1 MKIRKTSQNSVE
13 ILNPLHIV
21 TITYTLTY
29 EDKRQHPIA
38 LEIEDDMVFVSFEGI
53 GTIEDR
59 LAPGRKGVT
68 VDRTWI
74 LVKEGSYRLQAG
86 FFTTDEGVPNDLF
99 IPAVWYRDNTKG
111 SGLFPSIDHST
122 IWSFLETRMSIPCCL
137 QLSGG
142 KRHFLCATE
151 AAAEER
157 FVASVTNDPHG
168 AIISIPGWEGPYSYQ
183 GKKALIDTTSMP
195 RPALMVPSGGLI
207 YRRTFHLATYRGM
220 RGMEAYVAFVASLP
234 KAKPTDLP
242 HPLSWNHWMELKLTR
257 LINLVRRSENNLAY
271 IIMGEGNGEVQ
282 DVYEFTGASFLVK
295 SIQGACELAR
305 FTEHEPTLDCLQAA
319 RQSLAK
325 RFSLV
330 DDSRL
335 LATVAKKI
343 GDFFLKAER
352 REGVFQDNHDLR
364 TGQWGGYL
372 GIGEFPEFAEMVN
385 SRCNGEAMKH
395 YLRLA
400 KELRQ
405 LGYDVSPY
413 IDLARRVSLFYSD
426 IQLSSGSF
434 GRWWTPEGKPKDIQ
448 GTNGAYIGSFLCAL
462 IPMLEESDPLKKVLI
477 DAVHKAYMF
486 YARLA
491 DEGAFYGDTLDADS
505 CDKEAGVALLSF
517 FMDLYHLE
525 GDKRHLKSAH
535 LAAEFIIQ
543 WIWQQSS
550 YLPGESPLGR
560 KGFSTLGMT
569 SVSVA
574 HHHLDCYG
582 MAIAYEF
589 LRFATAANLP
599 FYAKQASLMIAACKQ
614 LVHGKENNLGR
625 DESFFGWQPEQ
636 INHTNWEYFNRPEL
650 MNGHYEIDIAW
661 VTILTLSFFD
671 RIRGEFPEALQE

>member
-1 MKIRKTSQNSVE
+1 MQIRQISQNSVE

-21 TITYTLTY
+21 TITYTVTY
-29 EDKRQHPIA
+29 EGKRQHPIT
-38 LEIEDDMVFVSFEGI
+38 LEIEDDTVSASFEGI

-59 LAPGRKGVT
+59 LTPNRNGVT

-74 LVKEGSYRLQAG
+74 LQKEGSYRLQAG

-99 IPAVWYRDNTKG
+99 IPAIWYRDNTKG
-111 SGLFPSIDHST
+111 TGLFPSINRSST
-122 IWSFLETRMSIPCCL
+122 WSFLETRMSIPCCL
-137 QLSGG
+137 QLSAA

-157 FVASVTNDPHG
+157 FLASVANDRHG
-168 AIISIPGWEGPYSYQ
+168 AIISIPGWEWPYSYR
-183 GKKALIDTTSMP
+183 GKKSLVDTASMP
-195 RPALMVPSGGLI
+195 PPALMVPSGGLS

-220 RGMEAYVAFVASLP
+220 RDMEAYVAFVASLP
-234 KAKPTDLP
+234 ESKPVELP
-242 HPLSWNHWMELKLTR
+242 HPLSWNDWMELKLTR
-257 LINLVRRSENNLAY
+257 LINLVRRSEDGLAY
-271 IIMGEGNGEVQ
+271 IVMGEGNGEVQ

-295 SIQGACELAR
+295 SVQGAYELAR
-305 FTEHEPTLDCLQAA
+305 FTTYEPTLECLQAA
-319 RQSLAK
+319 RRALAK

-364 TGQWGGYL
+364 TGRWGGYL

-385 SRCNGEAMKH
+385 SRCNGEAMNH

-400 KELRQ
+400 KELQ
-405 LGYDVSPY
+405 SLGYDVSAY

-434 GRWWTPEGKPKDIQ
+434 GRWWTVKGKPGDTL

-462 IPMLEESDPLKKVLI
+462 IPLLEESDPLKAVLI
-477 DAVHKAYMF
+477 GAVHKAYMF
-486 YARLA
+486 YAQLA

-525 GDKRHLKSAH
+525 GDKRHLTSAH

-550 YLPGESPLGR
+550 YLPGESPLGK

-589 LRFATAANLP
+589 LRFAEAANLP
-599 FYAKQASLMIAACKQ
+599 FYAEQASLMIAACKQ
-614 LVHGKENNLGR
+614 LVHGKENDLGR

-636 INHTNWEYFNRPEL
+636 VNHTSWEYFNRPEL

-661 VTILTLSFFD
+661 VTILTLSSFD
-671 RIRGEFPEALQE
+671 RIRGEFPEVLQE